1 MRKIISLIIFI
12 SFNINAQDSDS
23 ISFVNDIYNEINK
36 IKTYSDSIISELDN
50 YKSSS
55 NKKLVNLERFKLK
68 LKNNVDSNYLKIK
81 TIGDSLNKVN
91 ENLIFKINEN
101 VKQLEK
107 QSQIQFKNTESYLLL
122 KGEFDK
128 SIYLVII
135 FFIILIAILLFFWF
149 YFKKNSENI
158 RSDFEIKY
166 DELSSNL
173 KKLKE
178 TLLIIST
185 SNEKLK
191 SQNNSMSKNLKN
203 LSQDLNKVKSS
214 LK

>member
-55 NKKLVNLERFKLK
+55 NKKLVNLERFKFK

-91 ENLIFKINEN
+91 ENLIFKIKEN

-149 YFKKNSENI
+149 YVKKSSENI
-158 RSDFEIKY
+158 RSEFEIKY

-178 TLLIIST
+178 TLLTIST

>member
-23 ISFVNDIYNEINK
+23 ISFVNDIYHEINK

-55 NKKLVNLERFKLK
+55 NEKLVNLERFKFK

-81 TIGDSLNKVN
+81 IIGDSLNTVN

-101 VKQLEK
+101 IKQLEK
-107 QSQIQFKNTESYLLL
+107 QSQIQFKNTESYLML

-135 FFIILIAILLFFWF
+135 FFIILIAILSFFWF
-149 YFKKNSENI
+149 YVKKNFENI
-158 RSDFEIKY
+158 RSEFETKY

>member
-55 NKKLVNLERFKLK
+55 NKKLINLERFKFK

>member
-1 MRKIISLIIFI
+1 MRKIISLIIII

-23 ISFVNDIYNEINK
+23 ISFVNDIYLELNK

-50 YKSSS
+50 YKSLS
-55 NKKLVNLERFKLK
+55 NKKLVNLERFKFR

-91 ENLIFKINEN
+91 EKLIFKINEN
-101 VKQLEK
+101 IKRLEK
-107 QSQIQFKNTESYLLL
+107 QSQIQFKNTESYSLL
-122 KGEFDK
+122 KEKLDK

-135 FFIILIAILLFFWF
+135 FFIILFAIISFFWF
-149 YFKKNSENI
+149 YVKKNSEDI
-158 RSDFEIKY
+158 RYEFEIKF
-166 DELSSNL
+166 DELFSNQ

-203 LSQDLNKVKSS
+203 LSQDLNKIKSS
-214 LK
+214 MK

>member
-23 ISFVNDIYNEINK
+23 ISFVNDIYYEINK

-101 VKQLEK
+101 IKQLEK
-107 QSQIQFKNTESYLLL
+107 QSHIQFRNTESYLLL
-122 KGEFDK
+122 KGKFDK

-135 FFIILIAILLFFWF
+135 FFIILIAVLSYFWF
-149 YFKKNSENI
+149 YIKKNSENI
-158 RSDFEIKY
+158 RSEFEVKY

-191 SQNNSMSKNLKN
+191 SQNNSMSKNIKN

>member
-36 IKTYSDSIISELDN
+36 IKTYSDSIILELDN

-55 NKKLVNLERFKLK
+55 NKKLVNLERFKFK

-81 TIGDSLNKVN
+81 TIGDSLNKAN

-149 YFKKNSENI
+149 YVKKNSENI
-158 RSDFEIKY
+158 RSEFEIKY

>member
-12 SFNINAQDSDS
+12 SFNITAQDSDS
-23 ISFVNDIYNEINK
+23 ISFVNDIYKEINK

-55 NKKLVNLERFKLK
+55 NKKLVNLERFKFK

-149 YFKKNSENI
+149 YVKKNSENI
-158 RSDFEIKY
+158 RSEFEIKY

-191 SQNNSMSKNLKN
+191 SQNNSMLKNLKN

>member
-36 IKTYSDSIISELDN
+36 IKTYSDSIILELDN

-55 NKKLVNLERFKLK
+55 NKKLVNLERFKFK

-135 FFIILIAILLFFWF
+135 FFIILIAILLFFLF
-149 YFKKNSENI
+149 YVKKNSENI
-158 RSDFEIKY
+158 RSEFEIKY

>member
-55 NKKLVNLERFKLK
+55 NKKLVNLERFKFK

-81 TIGDSLNKVN
+81 IIGDSLNKVN

-107 QSQIQFKNTESYLLL
+107 QSQIQFKNTQSYLLL

-149 YFKKNSENI
+149 YVKKNSENI
-158 RSDFEIKY
+158 RSEFEIKY

-178 TLLIIST
+178 NLLIIST

>member
-36 IKTYSDSIISELDN
+36 IKTYSDSIILELDN

-55 NKKLVNLERFKLK
+55 NKKLVNLERFKFK

-122 KGEFDK
+122 KEKLDK

-135 FFIILIAILLFFWF
+135 FFIILIAILSFFWF
-149 YFKKNSENI
+149 YFKKNSEKI
-158 RSDFEIKY
+158 RSEFEVKY
-166 DELSSNL
+166 YELSSNL

-191 SQNNSMSKNLKN
+191 SQNNSMSKNIKN

>member
-36 IKTYSDSIISELDN
+36 IKTYSDSIILELDN

-55 NKKLVNLERFKLK
+55 NKKLVNLERFKFK

-81 TIGDSLNKVN
+81 TIGDSLNKAN

-135 FFIILIAILLFFWF
+135 FFIILIAILLFFLF
-149 YFKKNSENI
+149 YVKKNSENI
-158 RSDFEIKY
+158 RSEFEIKY
-166 DELSSNL
+166 GELSSNL

>member
-23 ISFVNDIYNEINK
+23 ISFVNDIYHEINK

-55 NKKLVNLERFKLK
+55 NEKLVNLERFKFK

-81 TIGDSLNKVN
+81 IIGDSLNKVN

-101 VKQLEK
+101 IKQLEK
-107 QSQIQFKNTESYLLL
+107 QSQIQFKNTESYLML

-135 FFIILIAILLFFWF
+135 FFIILIAILSFFWF
-149 YFKKNSENI
+149 YVKKNFENI
-158 RSDFEIKY
+158 RSEFETKY

>member
-23 ISFVNDIYNEINK
+23 ISFVNDIYYEINK
-36 IKTYSDSIISELDN
+36 IKTYTDSIISELDN

-55 NKKLVNLERFKLK
+55 NKKLVNLERFNFK

-101 VKQLEK
+101 IKQLEK
-107 QSQIQFKNTESYLLL
+107 QSQIQFRNTESYLLL
-122 KGEFDK
+122 KGKFDK

-135 FFIILIAILLFFWF
+135 FLIILITILSFFWF
-149 YFKKNSENI
+149 YFKKNSEKI
-158 RSDFEIKY
+158 RSEFEVKY

-191 SQNNSMSKNLKN
+191 SQNNSMSKNIKN

>member
-158 RSDFEIKY
+158 RSEFEVKY

>member
-36 IKTYSDSIISELDN
+36 IKTYSDSIILELDN

-55 NKKLVNLERFKLK
+55 NKKLVNLERFKFK

-101 VKQLEK
+101 IKQLEK
-107 QSQIQFKNTESYLLL
+107 QSQIQFRNTESYLLL
-122 KGEFDK
+122 KGKFDK

-135 FFIILIAILLFFWF
+135 FFIILIAILLFFLF
-149 YFKKNSENI
+149 YVKKNSENI
-158 RSDFEIKY
+158 RSEFEIKY

-191 SQNNSMSKNLKN
+191 SQNNSMSKNIKN

>member
-1 MRKIISLIIFI
+1 MRKIISLIIII

-23 ISFVNDIYNEINK
+23 ISFVNDIYLELNK

-50 YKSSS
+50 YKSLS
-55 NKKLVNLERFKLK
+55 NKKLVNLERFKFR

-91 ENLIFKINEN
+91 EKLIFKINEN
-101 VKQLEK
+101 IKQLEK
-107 QSQIQFKNTESYLLL
+107 QSQIQFKNTESYSLL
-122 KGEFDK
+122 KEKLDK

-135 FFIILIAILLFFWF
+135 FFIILFAIISFFWF
-149 YFKKNSENI
+149 YVKKNSEDI
-158 RSDFEIKY
+158 RYEFEIKF
-166 DELSSNL
+166 DELFSNQ

-203 LSQDLNKVKSS
+203 LSQDLNKIKSS
-214 LK
+214 MK

>member
-23 ISFVNDIYNEINK
+23 ISFVNDIYYEINK

-55 NKKLVNLERFKLK
+55 NKKLVNLERFKFK

-101 VKQLEK
+101 IKQLEK

-135 FFIILIAILLFFWF
+135 FFIIFFAILSFLWF
-149 YFKKNSENI
+149 YGKKNSENI
-158 RSDFEIKY
+158 RSEFEIKY

-203 LSQDLNKVKSS
+203 LSQDLNKIKSS